1 MKRQLR
7 SAFLALGLLVLSPA
21 LLAEDH
27 EGGQI
32 PFHELPQE
40 VRELLAPFEKH
51 WDRFKPSRQKRLLD
65 RAQDS
70 DPERRAQFKQRTEH
84 LKNLSPEERKRLHRA
99 KKHFDKKPAHE
110 RKELRKRFENMS
122 SEERRRF
129 NKKHEKFQG
138 IPKHRQEEIRDKVRK
153 MTAEERRQYLDELKA
168 QKDK

>member
-7 SAFLALGLLVLSPA
+7 SAFLAVGLLILSPA

-40 VRELLAPFEKH
+40 ARELLAPFEKR

-70 DPERRAQFKQRTEH
+70 DPERRAQFKSRTEL

-99 KKHFDKKPAHE
+99 KKHFDKMPAHE
-110 RKELRKRFENMS
+110 RKELRKRFEDMS
-122 SEERRRF
+122 PEERKRL
-129 NKKHEKFQG
+129 KKKYGKFQG
-138 IPKHRQEEIRDKVRK
+138 MPKHKQKEIRERVRN

-168 QKDK
+168 QKEK

>member
-70 DPERRAQFKQRTEH
+70 DPERRAQFKKRHEH

-99 KKHFDKKPAHE
+99 KKHFDKMPAHE

-122 SEERRRF
+122 PEERRRF

-138 IPKHRQEEIRDKVRK
+138 MPKNKQKEIRDKVRK
-153 MTAEERRQYLDELKA
+153 MTAEERRQFLDELNA

>member
-70 DPERRAQFKQRTEH
+70 DPERRAQFKKRTEH

>member
-1 MKRQLR
+1 MKRHLLI
-7 SAFLALGLLVLSPA
+7 AGLAAGVLMLSPA
-21 LLAEDH
+21 LFAGDHDGAE
-27 EGGQI
+27 I

-40 VRELLAPFEKH
+40 ARELLAPFEKH

-99 KKHFDKKPAHE
+99 KKHFDKKPALE
-110 RKELRKRFENMS
+110 RKELRKRFKIMIP
-122 SEERRRF
+122 EERRRF

-138 IPKHRQEEIRDKVRK
+138 MPKHKQKEIRDKVRK

-168 QKDK
+168 QKGK

>member
-7 SAFLALGLLVLSPA
+7 SAFLAVGLLVLSPA

-32 PFHELPQE
+32 PFHELPHE
-40 VRELLAPFEKH
+40 ARELLAPFEKH

-70 DPERRAQFKQRTEH
+70 DPERRAQFKKRTEH

-122 SEERRRF
+122 PEERRRF

-138 IPKHRQEEIRDKVRK
+138 IPKHKQKEIRDKVRK

-168 QKDK
+168 QKGK

>member
-7 SAFLALGLLVLSPA
+7 SAFLAVGLLVLSPA

-40 VRELLAPFEKH
+40 ARELLAPFEKH

-70 DPERRAQFKQRTEH
+70 DPERRAQFKKRTEH

-122 SEERRRF
+122 PEERRRF

-138 IPKHRQEEIRDKVRK
+138 IPKHKQKEIRDKVRK

-168 QKDK
+168 QKGK

>member
-7 SAFLALGLLVLSPA
+7 SAFLAVGLLVLSPA

-40 VRELLAPFEKH
+40 ARELLAPFEKH

-70 DPERRAQFKQRTEH
+70 DPERRAQFKKRTEH

-122 SEERRRF
+122 PEERRRF

-138 IPKHRQEEIRDKVRK
+138 IPKHKQKEIRDKVRN

-168 QKDK
+168 QKEK

>member
-7 SAFLALGLLVLSPA
+7 SAFLAVGLLVLSPA

-27 EGGQI
+27 EGSQI

-40 VRELLAPFEKH
+40 ARELLAPFEKH

-70 DPERRAQFKQRTEH
+70 DPERRAQFKKRTEH

-122 SEERRRF
+122 PEERRRF

-138 IPKHRQEEIRDKVRK
+138 IPKHKQKEIRGKVRK

-168 QKDK
+168 QKGK